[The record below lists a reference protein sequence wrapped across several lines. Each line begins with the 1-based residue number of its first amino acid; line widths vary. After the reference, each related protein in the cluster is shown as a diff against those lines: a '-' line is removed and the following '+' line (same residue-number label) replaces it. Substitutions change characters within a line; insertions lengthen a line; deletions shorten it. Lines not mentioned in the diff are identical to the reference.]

1 MCLQTHIKNISRSK
15 LKNMSVTIYYA
26 AVPLQLSN
34 LNDNCD
40 FKPKKPKNWHTCRYL
55 FVGLRCSKL

>member
-1 MCLQTHIKNISRSK
+1 
-15 LKNMSVTIYYA
+15 MSVTIYYA